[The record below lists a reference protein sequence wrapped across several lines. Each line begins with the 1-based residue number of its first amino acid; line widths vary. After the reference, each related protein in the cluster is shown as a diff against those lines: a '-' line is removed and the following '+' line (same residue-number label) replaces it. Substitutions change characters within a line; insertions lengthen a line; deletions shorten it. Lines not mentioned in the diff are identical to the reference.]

1 VIRIIV
7 WSASYRSLFFF
18 PSRRRHTRSK
28 RDWSSDVCSS
38 DLSDA
43 VRRVKG
49 VKEAAQY
56 TVPDEMMINK
66 ILAGEAVDYNQKDAH
81 NREVYVVLEEDA
93 NPTEVEDEIKEMPNY
108 FAGYQTGVSFISEE
122 EFKAEHQKMPH
133 GGRVIRQGK
142 TSDDAVSIIDFSLSL
157 ESNPEFTAAVN
168 IAYARAA
175 YKLSQTKEYGAK

>member
-1 VIRIIV
+1 M
-7 WSASYRSLFFF
+7 
-18 PSRRRHTRSK
+18 HT
-28 RDWSSDVCSS
+28 
-38 DLSDA
+38 
-43 VRRVKG
+43 
-49 VKEAAQY
+49 
-56 TVPDEMMINK
+56 TV
-66 ILAGEAVDYNQKDAH
+66 
-81 NREVYVVLEEDA
+81 EVYVVLEEDA

-175 YKLSQTKEYGAK
+175 YKLSQTKEYGAKTVLDIPPYYLSSKTREELMRDLL